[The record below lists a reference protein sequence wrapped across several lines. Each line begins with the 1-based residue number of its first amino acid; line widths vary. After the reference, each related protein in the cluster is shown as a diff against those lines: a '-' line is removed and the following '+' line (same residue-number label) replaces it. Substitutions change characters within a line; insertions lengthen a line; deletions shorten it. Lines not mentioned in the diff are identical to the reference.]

1 MNYQRLIITFLLL
14 NFPTFFSHAL
24 DIDSIGIK
32 IKESGIYVLHRVDAR
47 ETLYA
52 LSHRY
57 GTSEESI
64 VDNNNI
70 IGNSL
75 SVGMVLQIPWQH
87 GLMHAV
93 QAGET
98 LYSISRLYQ
107 VPIEQVKQLNDLS
120 SDELKIG
127 MSLNILLPA
136 ESIQAIQSNY
146 SNEEKIAV
154 REVKIE
160 VSEEKKE
167 VRSEDI
173 VPVKENGIAA
183 VIDGTS
189 DTKKYLALH
198 RTAPV
203 GTIMR
208 VRNEMTNLSVF
219 VRVVGKLP
227 DTGTNNNLLIRLS
240 KAAQEA
246 LGALDDKFRV
256 ELSYIPNQ

>member
-1 MNYQRLIITFLLL
+1 MNYKRLIIAFLLL
-14 NFPTFFSHAL
+14 NFPTFFSNAL

-32 IKESGIYVLHRVDAR
+32 IKESGIYILHRVDAR

-70 IGNSL
+70 TGNSL

-87 GLMHAV
+87 GLTHAV

-107 VPIEQVKQLNDLS
+107 VPIEQIKQLNDLS

-127 MSLNILLPA
+127 MSLSILLPA
-136 ESIQAIQSNY
+136 ESIPATQSNY
-146 SNEEKIAV
+146 STEA
-154 REVKIE
+154 
-160 VSEEKKE
+160 KKE
-167 VRSEDI
+167 VRSEEKEVRSEDV

-198 RTAPV
+198 RIAPV

>member
-1 MNYQRLIITFLLL
+1 MNYKQLTIAFLLL

-87 GLMHAV
+87 GLTHTV

-120 SDELKIG
+120 SDELKVG
-127 MSLNILLPA
+127 MSLGILLPA
-136 ESIQAIQSNY
+136 ESIPTTQSTY
-146 SNEEKIAV
+146 STED
-154 REVKIE
+154 
-160 VSEEKKE
+160 KKE
-167 VRSEDI
+167 VREENKEGRSEDV